1 MSTIWFHC
9 VTPGFGAAWHLT
21 HVEVEDS
28 AAKQKYMFPC
38 NRWLSKSDDDKLICR
53 ELTCANI
60 PSPGV
65 KDKVSEYKDSPL
77 EIVIVHLIKYFL
89 SCETYVTPVYRVQHT
104 GPFIFST

>member
-1 MSTIWFHC
+1 MSTILFHC
-9 VTPGFGAAWHLT
+9 ASPGFGAAWHLT

-60 PSPGV
+60 PSPGM
-65 KDKVSEYKDSPL
+65 KDKVSEYKDSLFRNNDSAFEKIFPF
-77 EIVIVHLIKYFL
+77 IY
-89 SCETYVTPVYRVQHT
+89 ETCVTPVYNILVHLLNAY
-104 GPFIFST
+104 